1 MDDRNPDSATTEGD
15 AGVVAASLIN
25 LEIRHI
31 LLQQMEYH
39 YGCESYD
46 RP

>member
-1 MDDRNPDSATTEGD
+1 MEDRNPDSATTQRD
-15 AGVVAASLIN
+15 AVAASLIN

-31 LLQQMEYH
+31 LLQQMEHH